1 MEIMVVKKEI
11 LFGDDYFEGF
21 VPINK
26 TDYHSRIL
34 KNFEW
39 MERNEAEGN
48 SLYKQPIAY
57 TVIVNPKMKQVFI
70 YKRSSKD
77 VAYSEKRLQGNY
89 SWGLGGHIE
98 KLDVGNED
106 PIITSRLREL
116 KEEVEIKGRVVINPL
131 GFINNDTNNVGKVH
145 FGILYIIKTDATVIE
160 SKDPEIESGAL
171 MPLEEIDKIF
181 LSKFPVDEWS
191 RIAFDP
197 LKSYLR
203 NLIN

>member
-1 MEIMVVKKEI
+1 MEIMTIKIET

-21 VPINK
+21 IPVNEI
-26 TDYHSRIL
+26 DYQSRIL

-39 MERNEAEGN
+39 MERNAAEN
-48 SLYKQPIAY
+48 NPLYKQPIAY
-57 TVIVNPKMKQVFI
+57 TVIVNPNLKQVFI
-70 YKRSSKD
+70 YKRSSKN
-77 VAYSEKRLQGNY
+77 AMYPEKRLQGNY

-98 KLDVGNED
+98 KLDIGNEN

-131 GFINNDTNNVGKVH
+131 GFINNDTNDVGKVH
-145 FGILYIIKTDATVIE
+145 FGILYIIETDATVIK
-160 SKDPEIESGAL
+160 SKNPEIESGAL

-191 RIAFDP
+191 RIAFNP

-203 NLIN
+203 NL